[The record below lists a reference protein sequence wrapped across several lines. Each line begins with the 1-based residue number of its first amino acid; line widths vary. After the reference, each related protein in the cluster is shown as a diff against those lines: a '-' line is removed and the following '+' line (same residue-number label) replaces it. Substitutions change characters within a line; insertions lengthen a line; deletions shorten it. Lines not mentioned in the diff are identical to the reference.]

1 MGLTRNERSN
11 AVLLLRAV
19 QLKRQP
25 ALEAHRSKGLN
36 RLSVPASLGPPNF
49 REPNSQ
55 PMTTINSLKEF
66 GDAVEALIALPSE
79 VRWYRG
85 IGDDTHTLLPTLF
98 RHPSITA
105 LKPLDLEQ
113 QLIIRFRQRSIPY
126 LSQRIE
132 DDWELLF
139 LMQHHGVPTRLL
151 DWTENPY
158 IALYF
163 AITSCKQNAVTGAF
177 PDCCVW
183 TMDPIAWNRIA
194 MDHISYT
201 DGVLVTTD
209 DRINGHKPGIKDK
222 LHSKKPVAMYGSY
235 NSPRIVA
242 QRGAFTVFGSDIV
255 SMEIVKGN
263 TPTITDDVL
272 TKLTIPGG
280 RVQQLAKSLTAIGYT
295 DSVVFPD
302 LDGLAREIKRGYGFG
317 A

>member
-1 MGLTRNERSN
+1 MTE
-11 AVLLLRAV
+11 VKT
-19 QLKRQP
+19 LKD
-25 ALEAHRSKGLN
+25 
-36 RLSVPASLGPPNF
+36 
-49 REPNSQ
+49 
-55 PMTTINSLKEF
+55 F
-66 GDAVEALIALPSE
+66 GEAVEGFISTAD

-85 IGDDTHTLLPTLF
+85 IGDSSFFLTPSLF
-98 RHPSITA
+98 RHPNIAT
-105 LKPLDLEQ
+105 LKSLELEQ

-126 LSQRIE
+126 INQRIE

-151 DWTENPY
+151 DWSENPY

-163 AITSCKQNAVTGAF
+163 ALTSCRKDPLTNNY

-183 TMDPIAWNRIA
+183 SLDPIMWNRTV

-209 DRINGHKPGIKDK
+209 DRISGHKPGIKDT

-242 QRGAFTVFGSDIV
+242 QRGAFTVFGSDINP
-255 SMEIVKGN
+255 MEAVKSS
-263 TPTITDDVL
+263 TPAITDAVL
-272 TKLTIPGG
+272 SKLTIPGAN
-280 RVQQLAKSLTAIGYT
+280 VQQLIKSLTSIGYT

-302 LDGLAREIKRGYGFG
+302 LDGLSREIKRGYGFEG
-317 A
+317 